1 MLRATCFAL
10 CLCGATVA
18 VADDV
23 ARERLI
29 EQGRADRDKQ
39 IASQEYQ
46 MACEEAKQDAIKKA
60 KPKKGASGTLD
71 VQQRGQGEVPIYT
84 FYCAKAA
91 QKEEELK
98 KVRTRMKE
106 IEARIEQLKSVE
118 WITPK
123 VRCNEL
129 QVGQVGVITF
139 DGSNPVHGKVIQ
151 VIDADNAIIEWSSTH
166 HWVKMPTAGMVDGK
180 RYAMDR
186 VMHVAGTKQ
195 YTTILGARR
204 TLLEIHAVE

>member
-1 MLRATCFAL
+1 MQPCKKGRAMLRATCFAL

-139 DGSNPVHGKVIQ
+139 DGSNPV
-151 VIDADNAIIEWSSTH
+151 IEWSSTH
-166 HWVKMPTAGMVDGK
+166 HWVKMPTAGMADGK